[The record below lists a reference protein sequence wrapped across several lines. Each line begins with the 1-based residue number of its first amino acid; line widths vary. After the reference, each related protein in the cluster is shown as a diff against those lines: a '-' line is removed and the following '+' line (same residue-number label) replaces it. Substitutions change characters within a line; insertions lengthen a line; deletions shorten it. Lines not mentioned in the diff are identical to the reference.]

1 MPKPPV
7 RSVKVPADAGVLF
20 CAGCSCS
27 VCSRLVIISAFIL
40 CRCLG
45 GALFQRKVGGV
56 EYMLVLGPCG
66 YLLFGNLPAGNLC
79 DGGGHV
85 YRRVAACLQGKAAH
99 VVAAMLADEA
109 EGVLG

>member
-1 MPKPPV
+1 M
-7 RSVKVPADAGVLF
+7 
-20 CAGCSCS
+20 
-27 VCSRLVIISAFIL
+27 
-40 CRCLG
+40 
-45 GALFQRKVGGV
+45 FQRKVGGV

>member
-1 MPKPPV
+1 
-7 RSVKVPADAGVLF
+7 
-20 CAGCSCS
+20 
-27 VCSRLVIISAFIL
+27 
-40 CRCLG
+40 
-45 GALFQRKVGGV
+45 
-56 EYMLVLGPCG
+56 MLVLGPCG

>member
-1 MPKPPV
+1 M
-7 RSVKVPADAGVLF
+7 RGYCSARDVLVLYV
-20 CAGCSCS
+20 AGCYNL
-27 VCSRLVIISAFIL
+27 RFIL

-85 YRRVAACLQGKAAH
+85 YT
-99 VVAAMLADEA
+99 
-109 EGVLG
+109 EG

>member
-1 MPKPPV
+1 MPLLG
-7 RSVKVPADAGVLF
+7 RSIVPEKGGRGRVYAR
-20 CAGCSCS
+20 
-27 VCSRLVIISAFIL
+27 SRPMRVSSL
-40 CRCLG
+40 
-45 GALFQRKVGGV
+45 
-56 EYMLVLGPCG
+56 
-66 YLLFGNLPAGNLC
+66 GNLPAGNLC